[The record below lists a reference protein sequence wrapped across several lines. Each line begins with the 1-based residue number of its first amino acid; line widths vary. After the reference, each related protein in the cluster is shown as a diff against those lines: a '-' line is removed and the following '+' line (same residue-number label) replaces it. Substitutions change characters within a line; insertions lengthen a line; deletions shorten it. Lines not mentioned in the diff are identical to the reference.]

1 MTSPNPR
8 PHPKKPTNPWCSVI
22 IPTLNEA
29 DQLAATLHR
38 LRETAPTASYEVI
51 VADGGSHDGTPA
63 LARRCGARVV
73 HATRGRARQMNAG
86 AEASTGRF
94 LYFLHADT
102 WVPDD
107 WCRQLAAHGDLPAC
121 FRLRFAGQDRLP
133 WLRLYAWFTRFDV
146 DAFRFG
152 DQSLWV
158 SREDFRAVG
167 GFPDWP
173 LLEDNGM
180 VRRLR
185 DHRGAFRILAGSV
198 TTSPRKYL
206 RNGFVYT
213 QLVYV
218 LLYTL
223 HRVGVSHRC
232 LQRVYSSLLP

>member
-1 MTSPNPR
+1 M
-8 PHPKKPTNPWCSVI
+8 
-22 IPTLNEA
+22 
-29 DQLAATLHR
+29 
-38 LRETAPTASYEVI
+38 
-51 VADGGSHDGTPA
+51 DGGSTDGTPEIA
-63 LARRCGARVV
+63 CRGGARVIPG
-73 HATRGRARQMNAG
+73 TRGRARQMNAG
-86 AEASTGRF
+86 AAAATGTY

-102 WVPDD
+102 LVPVD
-107 WCRQLAAHGDLPAC
+107 WSQQVGAEEDLPAC
-121 FRLRFAGQDRLP
+121 FRLRFAGQERMP

-173 LLEDNGM
+173 LLEDNGI

-185 DHRGAFRILAGSV
+185 KYRGRFRILAGSV

-223 HRVGVSHRC
+223 HRLGASPAR
-232 LQRVYSSLLP
+232 LLRIYTRLLP